1 MIMHLAS
8 KSTDCTVLH
17 RAISRPYR
25 LRKNSSKQS
34 KRRDLHLSDYIVRQ
48 TIIHFIIAS
57 TTMNNNNLFLD
68 RNSPYWLPKFL
79 YLLFERIW

>member
-8 KSTDCTVLH
+8 KSTDCTVQY

-25 LRKNSSKQS
+25 LRKTSSKQS

-48 TIIHFIIAS
+48 TIIHFVITSGHVSSFTDII
-57 TTMNNNNLFLD
+57 LIFVKLQE
-68 RNSPYWLPKFL
+68 
-79 YLLFERIW
+79 FELAIQQHQ